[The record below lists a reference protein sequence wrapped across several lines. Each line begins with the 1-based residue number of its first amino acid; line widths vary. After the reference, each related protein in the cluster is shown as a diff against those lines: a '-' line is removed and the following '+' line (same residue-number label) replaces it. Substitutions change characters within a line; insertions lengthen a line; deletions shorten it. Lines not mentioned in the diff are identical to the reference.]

1 MTKFNITVS
10 PDFKPDKIA
19 GWYIFNTWFQK
30 ATGLDL
36 HLELYDSFDAQREA
50 IRAGKVDLIYAN
62 PFDAAMLVNEF
73 GFQALVKPVGKNDEC
88 VVVVA
93 ADSNINCVEDL
104 QEGTTIVTTDDPD
117 INMIGMR
124 LLEPANLDAGN
135 TANETVVSYVVVAKR
150 IMNGEAQVGFFLK
163 EAYEEMSGM
172 VRSKL
177 KVLVTSEI
185 SVIYHALMV
194 GPQLAGQKDS
204 IRAALLGMND
214 DAKGQ
219 EILKGLGLKGWEVMT
234 DEDAAF
240 MIDLMETLRD

>member
-1 MTKFNITVS
+1 MSKHNITVS

-36 HLELYDSFDAQREA
+36 HLELYNSFDAQREA

-73 GFQALVKPVGKNDEC
+73 GFKALVKPVGKNDEC
-88 VVVVA
+88 VIVTSA
-93 ADSNINCVEDL
+93 NSSINSVEDL
-104 QEGTTIVTTDDPD
+104 KEGTTIVTTDDPD

-124 LLEPANLDAGN
+124 LLEPADLNDTN
-135 TANETVVSYVVVAKR
+135 TTTETVVSFVVAAKR
-150 IMNGEAQVGFFLK
+150 IINEEAQVGFFLK
-163 EAYEEMSGM
+163 EAYDEMS
-172 VRSKL
+172 SFTKSQL
-177 KVLVTSEI
+177 KVLVTSQI

-194 GPQLAGQKDS
+194 GPALSDRREA
-204 IRAALLGMND
+204 ITYTLLGMND
-214 DAKGQ
+214 DAKGRD
-219 EILKGLGLKGWEVMT
+219 ILKGLGLDAWEVMT